1 MEYQKA
7 YKWKSKKLYGENEDW
22 MGKSIEKYRT
32 DDSDDPFFSHFFTL
46 QIFA

>member
-1 MEYQKA
+1 MEYQKV
-7 YKWKSKKLYGENEDW
+7 YKWESKKIYGENEFW
-22 MGKSIEKYRT
+22 MRKNIGKYWT